1 MLCFY
6 CVLQE
11 LGIVE
16 TYCSWRCIGG
26 DPVAFYFEIIY
37 YFCVLAVLIL
47 ALVFAFRTR
56 KVKIEVFNDAKWISA
71 IVYITVPIVVMFFVF
86 AFVLGAWV
94 HVNTAIYCI
103 GVFIVNTVFL
113 GFVFIPKVS

>member
-1 MLCFY
+1 MC

-16 TYCSWRCIGG
+16 TYCSWRCNWG
-26 DPVAFYFEIIY
+26 DPVFFFYLIVY
-37 YFCVLAVLIL
+37 YFSILVVLIL

-56 KVKIEVFNDAKWISA
+56 KVKIEVLNDAKWISA
-71 IVYITVPIVVMFFVF
+71 IVYITVPVVVMSF
-86 AFVLGAWV
+86 AFEFVPGAWV
-94 HVNTAIYCI
+94 QVSTAIYCI
-103 GVFIVNTVFL
+103 GLFTLSTVFL